1 MTTTLDKV
9 REILASK
16 YSLSIDSIKAESTLE
31 SLKLDSLDLIE
42 TLFDVEDVFHIRVP
56 QDRKDSVVIA
66 TVQDIVDVIDKLV
79 AQQGTVRWA
88 NIQSQ

>member
-16 YSLSIDSIKAESTLE
+16 YSLSTDSIKAESTLE

-42 TLFDVEDVFHIRVP
+42 TLFEVEDVFHIRIP

-66 TVQDIVDVIDKLV
+66 TVQDIADVIDKLV
-79 AQQGTVRWA
+79 ARQGAVQWA
-88 NIQSQ
+88 NAQSQ

>member
-16 YSLSIDSIKAESTLE
+16 YSLSIDGIKADSTLE

-56 QDRKDSVVIA
+56 QDRKDSVAIA

-88 NIQSQ
+88 NTRSQ